1 MHDVIEAS
9 YTGDILGHRRCR
21 RAWAYEKHAGFQ
33 KYEQVQ
39 AMEGRLIHHA
49 MEWMT
54 SQFRRNGT
62 HVTRA
67 DLDAQME
74 RHFRVLWARGVRTA
88 FTAKRVVLDRI
99 LDCVIPNG
107 VLHPT
112 VQMAIEGAAH
122 TEYELRAVRRL
133 IPNPNGREKL
143 LLTGILDLVIQQLG
157 FTYPRSW
164 NWTSRPNLVGQ
175 PTNSPIVAQPNDLE
189 IWDYKG
195 SQSSTT
201 FLTDYVIQLLTYAS
215 LYEERT
221 GDLPRRCVL
230 FFLYEPDQTK
240 QLLTI
245 EVDRQIVDIALDW
258 TLQQVD
264 EIQNTIAQF
273 QQNPLSVVGGE
284 SELRNLPV
292 GQKVTSELRDQCTT
306 CARRFDCQ
314 EYATFLG
321 GPHRDIDIDDVFKN

>member
-54 SQFRRNGT
+54 TQFRLNGV
-62 HVTRA
+62 HVTPA
-67 DLDAQME
+67 ELLAQLE

-88 FTAKRVVLDRI
+88 FTRKQVVLDRI
-99 LDCVIPNG
+99 LNCVIPNG

-112 VQMAIEGAAH
+112 VRMAIEGAAH

-133 IPNPNGREKL
+133 IPNPSGRKKL
-143 LLTGILDLVIQQLG
+143 LLTGILDLVIQQQG
-157 FTYPRSW
+157 FIYPRSW
-164 NWTSRPNLVGQ
+164 SWTSRQDLQGQ
-175 PTNSPIVAQPNDLE
+175 PVDVAITAHREDLE

-195 SQSSTT
+195 SKADTA
-201 FLTDYVIQLLTYAS
+201 FLPDYVIQLLTYAS

-221 GDLPRRCVL
+221 GDLPKRCIL
-230 FFLYEPDQTK
+230 FFLYEPDPTK
-240 QLLTI
+240 QLLAI
-245 EVDRQIVDIALDW
+245 EVDRPIVDIALNW

-264 EIQNTIAQF
+264 EIQNTIARF
-273 QQNPLSVVGGE
+273 QQDPLSVVGGE
-284 SELRNLPV
+284 LALGNQPV

-306 CARRFDCQ
+306 CSRRFDCQ
-314 EYATFLG
+314 EYQQFLA
-321 GPHRDIDIDDVFKN
+321 GPHQDTDIENIFKN

>member
-21 RAWAYEKHAGFQ
+21 RAWSYEKHAGFQ

-54 SQFRRNGT
+54 SQFRQKGA
-62 HVTRA
+62 HATRIE
-67 DLDAQME
+67 LDTQLE

-107 VLHPT
+107 ILHPT
-112 VQMAIEGAAH
+112 VQMAIEGATH

-143 LLTGILDLVIQQLG
+143 LLTGILDLVIQQRG

-164 NWTSRPNLVGQ
+164 IWTSQQNLVGQ
-175 PTNSPIVAQPNDLE
+175 PTASPIVAQPNDIE

-195 SQSSTT
+195 LRSDTS

-230 FFLYEPDQTK
+230 FFLSEPDQTR

-245 EVDRQIVDIALDW
+245 EVDRQIVDLALDW

-273 QQNPLSVVGGE
+273 QRDPLSVIGGKL
-284 SELRNLPV
+284 ELRNLPV
-292 GQKVTSELRDQCTT
+292 GQKVTSELRNQCTT
-306 CARRFDCQ
+306 CTRRFDCQ
-314 EYATFLG
+314 EYSSFLG
-321 GPHRDIDIDDVFKN
+321 GPHRDIDIDDIFKN

>member
-164 NWTSRPNLVGQ
+164 NWTSRPTGWT
-175 PTNSPIVAQPNDLE
+175 TN
-189 IWDYKG
+189 
-195 SQSSTT
+195 
-201 FLTDYVIQLLTYAS
+201 
-215 LYEERT
+215 
-221 GDLPRRCVL
+221 
-230 FFLYEPDQTK
+230 
-240 QLLTI
+240 
-245 EVDRQIVDIALDW
+245 
-258 TLQQVD
+258 
-264 EIQNTIAQF
+264 
-273 QQNPLSVVGGE
+273 
-284 SELRNLPV
+284 
-292 GQKVTSELRDQCTT
+292 
-306 CARRFDCQ
+306 
-314 EYATFLG
+314 
-321 GPHRDIDIDDVFKN
+321 